1 MNSMTGYGRAS
12 INHEDISIV
21 IEISSVN
28 KRHLEVVVSAPKEWQ
43 KFEYDATKYIKSFF
57 ERGRIRVALSLV
69 KNPELQEGILS
80 NQSLI
85 EKDLDRLKNFLNKKQ
100 EDFVITP
107 ELILQLSNLRKN
119 ETELPPLEEISD
131 ALLTTLG
138 EASHS
143 LAGMRENEGSAIKDD
158 LLERI
163 LRIKKLIIQI
173 EKKGEGMADEYKEK
187 LLERL
192 KKSGLSLE
200 QDDDRVLKEIAIF
213 AEKSDISEEITRL
226 KSHLVQ
232 MTDTLEIKGSIGRK
246 IEFILQEISRELNT
260 FCSKSTRTECT
271 RHALDARTEV
281 GKMREQSLNIE

>member
-21 IEISSVN
+21 IEVSSIN
-28 KRHLEVVVSAPKEWQ
+28 KRHLEVLVSAPKEWQ
-43 KFEYDATKYIKSFF
+43 RFEYDATKYIKSVF
-57 ERGRIRVALSLV
+57 ERGRIRVALSLN
-69 KNPELQEGILS
+69 KNQEIQEGILS
-80 NQSLI
+80 NQPLI
-85 EKDLDRLKNFLNKKQ
+85 EKDLHRLKTFLYEKQ
-100 EDFVITP
+100 AEFVITP

-119 ETELPPLEEISD
+119 ETELPPLQEINKD
-131 ALLTTLG
+131 LLTTLG
-138 EASHS
+138 EASHFLS
-143 LAGMRENEGSAIKDD
+143 EMRETEGSAIKND

-163 LRIKKLIIQI
+163 LRIKKLVTQI

-213 AEKSDISEEITRL
+213 SEKSDISEEITRL
-226 KSHLVQ
+226 KSHLAQ
-232 MTDTLEIKGSIGRK
+232 MTETLDMKGSIGRR

-271 RHALDARTEV
+271 RLALDARTEV
-281 GKMREQSLNIE
+281 EKMREQSLNIE

>member
-21 IEISSVN
+21 IEVSSIN
-28 KRHLEVVVSAPKEWQ
+28 KRHLEVLVSAPKEWQ
-43 KFEYDATKYIKSFF
+43 RFEYDATKYIKSVF
-57 ERGRIRVALSLV
+57 ERGRIRVALSLN
-69 KNPELQEGILS
+69 KNQEIQEGILS
-80 NQSLI
+80 NQPLI
-85 EKDLDRLKNFLNKKQ
+85 EKDLHRLKTFLYEKQ
-100 EDFVITP
+100 AEFVITP

-119 ETELPPLEEISD
+119 ETELPPLEEINKD
-131 ALLTTLG
+131 LLTTLR
-138 EASHS
+138 EASHFLS
-143 LAGMRENEGSAIKDD
+143 EMRQTEGSAIKND

-163 LRIKKLIIQI
+163 LRIKKLVTQI
-173 EKKGEGMADEYKEK
+173 EIKGEGMADEYKEK

-213 AEKSDISEEITRL
+213 SEKSDISEEITRL
-226 KSHLVQ
+226 KSHLAQ
-232 MTDTLEIKGSIGRK
+232 MTETLDMKGSIGRR

-271 RHALDARTEV
+271 RLALDARTEV
-281 GKMREQSLNIE
+281 EKMREQSLNIE

>member
-21 IEISSVN
+21 IEVSSIN
-28 KRHLEVVVSAPKEWQ
+28 KRHLEVLVSAPKEWQ
-43 KFEYDATKYIKSFF
+43 RFEYDATKYIKSVF
-57 ERGRIRVALSLV
+57 ERGRIRVALSLN
-69 KNPELQEGILS
+69 KNQEIQEGILS
-80 NQSLI
+80 NQPLI
-85 EKDLDRLKNFLNKKQ
+85 EKDLHRLKTFLYEKQ
-100 EDFVITP
+100 AEFVITP

-119 ETELPPLEEISD
+119 ETELPPLEEISKD
-131 ALLTTLG
+131 LLTTLA
-138 EASHS
+138 EACHFLSE
-143 LAGMRENEGSAIKDD
+143 MRETEGSAIKND

-163 LRIKKLIIQI
+163 LRIKKLVTQI

-213 AEKSDISEEITRL
+213 SEKSDISEEITRL
-226 KSHLVQ
+226 KSHLAQ
-232 MTDTLEIKGSIGRK
+232 MTETLDMKGSIGRR

-271 RHALDARTEV
+271 RLALDARTEV
-281 GKMREQSLNIE
+281 EKMREQSLNIE

>member
-21 IEISSVN
+21 IEVSSIN
-28 KRHLEVVVSAPKEWQ
+28 KRHLEVLVSAPKEWQ
-43 KFEYDATKYIKSFF
+43 RFEYDATKYIKSVF
-57 ERGRIRVALSLV
+57 ERGRIRVALSLN
-69 KNPELQEGILS
+69 KNQEIQEGILS
-80 NQSLI
+80 NQPLI
-85 EKDLDRLKNFLNKKQ
+85 EKDLHRLKTFLYEKQ
-100 EDFVITP
+100 AEFVITP

-119 ETELPPLEEISD
+119 ETELPPLEEINKD
-131 ALLTTLG
+131 LLTTLR
-138 EASHS
+138 EASHFLS
-143 LAGMRENEGSAIKDD
+143 EMRQTEGSAIKND

-163 LRIKKLIIQI
+163 LRIKKLVTQI

-213 AEKSDISEEITRL
+213 SEKSDISEEITRL
-226 KSHLVQ
+226 KSHLAQ
-232 MTDTLEIKGSIGRK
+232 MTETLDMKGSIGRR

-271 RHALDARTEV
+271 RLALDARTEV
-281 GKMREQSLNIE
+281 EKMREQSLNIE

>member
-21 IEISSVN
+21 IEVSSIN
-28 KRHLEVVVSAPKEWQ
+28 KRHLEVLVSAPKEWQ
-43 KFEYDATKYIKSFF
+43 RFEYDATKYIKSVF
-57 ERGRIRVALSLV
+57 ERGRIRVALSLN
-69 KNPELQEGILS
+69 KNQEIQEGILS
-80 NQSLI
+80 NQPLI
-85 EKDLDRLKNFLNKKQ
+85 EKDLHRLKTFLYEKQ
-100 EDFVITP
+100 AEFVITP

-119 ETELPPLEEISD
+119 ETELPPLQEINKD
-131 ALLTTLG
+131 LLTTLG
-138 EASHS
+138 EASHFLS
-143 LAGMRENEGSAIKDD
+143 EMRQTEGSAIKND

-163 LRIKKLIIQI
+163 LRIKKLVTQI

-213 AEKSDISEEITRL
+213 SEKSDISEEITRL
-226 KSHLVQ
+226 KSHLAQ
-232 MTDTLEIKGSIGRK
+232 MTETLDMKGSIGRR

-271 RHALDARTEV
+271 RLALDARTEV
-281 GKMREQSLNIE
+281 EKMREQSLNIE